1 MISPPMNVTETMKQL
16 NEKTQLEGEKWFR
29 EKRKVSFFQILV
41 RSKIA
46 FLKAY
51 LLQANIVK
59 GFFGFMQSVNESLY
73 LILSYAKYWE
83 LTERE
88 RVRM

>member
-1 MISPPMNVTETMKQL
+1 MNVTETMKQL

-29 EKRKVSFFQILV
+29 EKHKISFFQILI

-46 FLKAY
+46 FLKTY
-51 LLQANIVK
+51 LFQANFIK

-73 LILSYAKYWE
+73 LILTYAKYWE

-88 RVRM
+88 RGRM